1 MKRRDFLKLL
11 GAVATIP
18 VVGRAVAQMPSPHPD
33 RMKGFDGF
41 PWDKTEVRSVADTIY
56 YIDPS
61 EMPLLSLLG
70 TGAKLKLGDFPNHKY
85 VWLEDKL
92 TPRS

>member
-41 PWDKTEVRSVADTIY
+41 PWDKTEVRSIF

-61 EMPLLSLLG
+61 ETPLLSMLG
-70 TGAKLKLGDFPNHKY
+70 AGAKFELGEWPVHKY
-85 VWLEDKL
+85 VWMEDTL
-92 TPRS
+92 RPR